1 MKVRFTLKNKGGR
14 EIERT
19 IETPIYTLAQYIHS
33 GDLNN
38 EISNLITLFPDYY
51 IKKIEDID

>member
-1 MKVRFTLKNKGGR
+1 MKVRFTFKNKKGKK
-14 EIERT
+14 IERT
-19 IETPIYTLAQYIHS
+19 VETPTYTLAQYIHS
-33 GDLNN
+33 GDLRN